1 MIPAKA
7 AAKTTLEIMLRTTA
21 ISVQISIARERFLR
35 LILLSLENAQTSII
49 MNPTKGLSRYEVEEE
64 LSYRQRG
71 VKFVHA
77 ARNSARHA
85 SRSVCSLLRRLRI
98 AVLTALIRILIRSA
112 GVAVLS
118 SSLLILT
125 SGSGLLNIS
134 LLHRL
139 ALLRRLRLLLRRR
152 LRLLGLLWRV
162 CCGAAACWRR
172 AAVEVAPA
180 VAFRLWQ
187 FIAAFDA
194 ESRAVCHIMSAI
206 WAFHKN
212 IPPF

>member
-1 MIPAKA
+1 M
-7 AAKTTLEIMLRTTA
+7 
-21 ISVQISIARERFLR
+21 
-35 LILLSLENAQTSII
+35 
-49 MNPTKGLSRYEVEEE
+49 
-64 LSYRQRG
+64 SYRQRG

-152 LRLLGLLWRV
+152 LRLLGLLRESLLRSS
-162 CCGAAACWRR
+162 CLRR
-172 AAVEVAPA
+172 RGLLL
-180 VAFRLWQ
+180 RLRLLWLFVFGQ